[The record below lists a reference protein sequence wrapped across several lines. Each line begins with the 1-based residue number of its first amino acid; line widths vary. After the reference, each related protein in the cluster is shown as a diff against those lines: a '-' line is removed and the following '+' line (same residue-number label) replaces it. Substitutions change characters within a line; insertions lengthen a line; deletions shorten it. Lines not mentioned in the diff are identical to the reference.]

1 MTFKCTCEHTQEAPS
16 WAVLTCCNRCERRIL
31 DALPQDH
38 EARVD
43 AAMKH
48 AGTIY
53 SGRVSFDP
61 YAMHRAVES
70 IPADILREIA
80 DRTHEERP

>member
-1 MTFKCTCEHTQEAPS
+1 
-16 WAVLTCCNRCERRIL
+16 
-31 DALPQDH
+31 
-38 EARVD
+38 
-43 AAMKH
+43 MKH

-70 IPADILREIA
+70 IPADILLEIVHNKYDNRAREES
-80 DRTHEERP
+80 RHTEVQPCTPSNQREPNQ